1 MYKNKLA
8 IVLSALFVLSCAGT
22 AQGSSGPGME
32 LMEPGVSRHD
42 QASIRKGA
50 EHFAQYCSGCH
61 SVEYLRYQRVAEDV
75 GKGMAWARQ
84 ELMHGEKEP
93 HAPILAAMDPQD
105 GEEWFNIAPPDLSL
119 TAREKSEAWIYTY
132 LNTFYKDESAEVGFN
147 NMVQPGTS
155 MPHVLASLQG
165 TPRAVRDDH
174 GEVVGTEVPEGER
187 GALSEA
193 EYEAFTA
200 DLTAFLSYASQPIA
214 AKRERIGIWVL
225 LFLVV
230 FTTVFY
236 LLYKEYFRGVKK

>member
-8 IVLSALFVLSCAGT
+8 IVLSALLGLAGAGA

-32 LMEPGVSRHD
+32 LMKPDVSRHD

-61 SVEYLRYQRVAEDV
+61 SLEHLRYQRVAEDV
-75 GKGMAWARQ
+75 GEDMAWVQQ
-84 ELMHGEKEP
+84 ELMHGDKEP
-93 HAPILAAMDPQD
+93 QEPILSAMDPQD
-105 GEEWFNIAPPDLSL
+105 GEAWFNIAPPDLTL
-119 TAREKSEAWIYTY
+119 TAREKGEAWIYTY
-132 LNTFYKDESAEVGFN
+132 LNTFYEDESAEVGFN

-155 MPHVLASLQG
+155 MPHALASLQG
-165 TPRAVRDDH
+165 TPQAVRDDH
-174 GEVVGTEVPEGER
+174 GNVVGTEVPEGER

-236 LLYKEYFRGVKK
+236 LLYKEYFRGLKK